1 MENDYLKHI
10 GRRLRIVRSIF
21 NEGKKLSTEQFAHL
35 LGETRDNIANYEH
48 ARASVPARVLIE
60 LYKRGINP
68 TWVLTGDG
76 DIFANNSQGKQRRKL
91 LKERNIDISEIKQM
105 VAVEFDEQREVK
117 VLKVAAGKIKNRGT

>member
-1 MENDYLKHI
+1 
-10 GRRLRIVRSIF
+10 
-21 NEGKKLSTEQFAHL
+21 
-35 LGETRDNIANYEH
+35 
-48 ARASVPARVLIE
+48 RVLIE

-91 LKERNIDISEIKQM
+91 LKERNIDISEIKQIA
-105 VAVEFDEQREVK
+105 AVEFDEQREVK